1 MRQIVLDTETTG
13 LLPDQDHRIIEIAAI
28 ELANRRP
35 TGQDFWHYLDP
46 GRPIDP
52 GATAVHGL
60 RNEDLAGKPGFAEIT
75 EAFLDFVDGSQLII
89 HNAPFDLAFLNHEL
103 ARVGA
108 RVTSIESLCSVLDT
122 LPLARRQY
130 PGQNNSLEALC
141 QRFGIDTSNRHH
153 HGARLDAYLLAEVY
167 RAMTRGQAALGF
179 GTELSGLPTDP
190 RPGAPASGA
199 RRSIARVQVDPG
211 DRSRHRAVLARIDEQ
226 SGGRLVWRA
235 DLDPERAGA

>member
-13 LLPDQDHRIIEIAAI
+13 LLPDEDHRIIEIAAI

-35 TGQDFWHYLDP
+35 TGRDFWHYLDP

-60 RNEDLAGKPGFAEIT
+60 RNQDLEGKPGFAEIA
-75 EAFLDFVDGSQLII
+75 EAFLDFVDGSQIII

-103 ARVGA
+103 RRIGA
-108 RVTSIESLCSVLDT
+108 RVTSLENHCSILDT

-141 QRFGIDTSNRHH
+141 QRFGVDTSNRRH

-179 GTELSGLPTDP
+179 GTEISDLPTDP
-190 RPGAPASGA
+190 RAGGSTTGAP
-199 RRSIARVQVDPG
+199 RPTARVRVDP
-211 DRSRHRAVLARIDEQ
+211 DDWSRHRAFLARIDQ
-226 SGGRLVWRA
+226 QCGGRLVWRS
-235 DLDPERAGA
+235 DLDPERAEP